1 MLLSSSDNDEP
12 ENRLWQAKVFRMLCD
27 ALGFV
32 GAGMK
37 PKDRAKCI
45 SDARL
50 WFYDKKFA
58 EEFDA
63 TCESAGYNPEQV
75 RAAARRL
82 ITAKQSGDHSNVP
95 EYWRQAFR
103 DGRMPSITAY
113 TASQNAAG
121 ARLANIMPEG

>member
-37 PKDRAKCI
+37 PKDRAKCV

-50 WFYDKKFA
+50 WFYDKKHK
-58 EEFDA
+58 EEFEG

-75 RAAARRL
+75 RAAARKL
-82 ITAKQSGDHSNVP
+82 ITAKQSGDHTNVP

-113 TASQNAAG
+113 TASQNVAA
-121 ARLANIMPEG
+121 ARLANIMPQE

>member
-1 MLLSSSDNDEP
+1 MFQNSSDNDEP

-37 PKDRAKCI
+37 PKDRHKCI
-45 SDARL
+45 TDARL
-50 WFYDKKFA
+50 WFYDRKHR
-58 EEFDA
+58 EEFEA
-63 TCESAGYNPEQV
+63 TCDAAGYNSEQV
-75 RAAARRL
+75 RAAAHKL
-82 ITAKQSGDHSNVP
+82 ITAKQSGDHSNLP

-113 TASQNAAG
+113 IASQNAAD
-121 ARLANIMPEG
+121 ARLANIMPTE

>member
-1 MLLSSSDNDEP
+1 
-12 ENRLWQAKVFRMLCD
+12 MLCD

-37 PKDRAKCI
+37 PKEREKTI
-45 SDARL
+45 SEARL
-50 WFYDKKFA
+50 WFYDENKT
-58 EEFDA
+58 EEFEE

-75 RAAARRL
+75 RTAAHRL
-82 ITAKQSGDHSNVP
+82 ITAKQSGDHSRIP

-113 TASQNAAG
+113 NASAKDVA
-121 ARLANIMPEG
+121 LAKTFGLD

>member
-1 MLLSSSDNDEP
+1 
-12 ENRLWQAKVFRMLCD
+12 MLCD

-45 SDARL
+45 TDARL
-50 WFYDKKFA
+50 WFYDKKFK
-58 EEFDA
+58 EEFEG

-75 RAAARRL
+75 RAAARKL

-95 EYWRQAFR
+95 DYWRQAFR

-113 TASQNAAG
+113 MASQNVAA
-121 ARLANIMPEG
+121 ARLANTMPQE